1 LKQCHNRIVI
11 YGHYFFLLTRACL
24 KNHSYNLHAPICGK
38 NAKES
43 KKVIRRMDKARKSF
57 QDSYNSK

>member
-1 LKQCHNRIVI
+1 
-11 YGHYFFLLTRACL
+11 L

-43 KKVIRRMDKARKSF
+43 KKVIRRMDKARKSSK
-57 QDSYNSK
+57 DSYNIK

>member
-1 LKQCHNRIVI
+1 MNLFFEKNKVI
-11 YGHYFFLLTRACL
+11 CA
-24 KNHSYNLHAPICGK
+24 KNT
-38 NAKES
+38 KES